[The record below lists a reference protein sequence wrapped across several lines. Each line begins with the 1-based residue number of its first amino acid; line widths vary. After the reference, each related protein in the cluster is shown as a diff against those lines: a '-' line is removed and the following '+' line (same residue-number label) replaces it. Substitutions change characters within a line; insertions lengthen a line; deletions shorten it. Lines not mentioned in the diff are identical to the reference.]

1 MFSLAHNFAKSLI
14 SSGSA
19 LLSFKSLAIFLK
31 CFLVI
36 IYQRVCLYKGFSTPV
51 EKLAPGWAQHGRAG
65 DASLRLTLGRSLS
78 ARPFAIPCQ
87 ASPIVLDAGQFIRL
101 GSYNCPFRW
110 GYLLLRPP
118 SYVVRGL
125 TEYNLFWVRCNT
137 ILLFSSSSPVR
148 GVYMFILVFLLR
160 MIR

>member
-1 MFSLAHNFAKSLI
+1 MFAKSLTI
-14 SSGSA
+14 LSGIT
-19 LLSFKSLAIFLK
+19 SLCLANIWAIALK

-36 IYQRVCLYKGFSTPV
+36 IYQRVCLYKGFSTRV

-125 TEYNLFWVRCNT
+125 TEYNLFWVGCNT
-137 ILLFSSSSPVR
+137 ILLFSSSPPVR

>member
-101 GSYNCPFRW
+101 THTTALSVGCAYSLGW
-110 GYLLLRPP
+110 P

-125 TEYNLFWVRCNT
+125 TEYNLFWVGCNT
-137 ILLFSSSSPVR
+137 ILLFSSSPPVR

>member
-1 MFSLAHNFAKSLI
+1 MFSLALNFAKSLI

-31 CFLVI
+31 CYLVI

-101 GSYNCPFRW
+101 THTTALSVGGTYSYGHLLTLFEDSRNIISFGW
-110 GYLLLRPP
+110 GAI
-118 SYVVRGL
+118 
-125 TEYNLFWVRCNT
+125 LFCYFHLPHPLEVSIC
-137 ILLFSSSSPVR
+137 LS
-148 GVYMFILVFLLR
+148 
-160 MIR
+160 